1 MKSFS
6 LIKEIQAALK
16 KERSRSKSIGFVP
29 PMGALHEGHLSLIR
43 QSKEENDIT
52 VSSIFVNPI
61 QFNNP
66 QDLIKYPRTLK
77 ADLALLES
85 AGCDYVFNPEVKEM
99 YPVEP
104 DGSPVKDFGPLEKVM
119 EGKFRPGHFKGVA
132 IIVKKLFDIIQ
143 PDTAYFGKKDYQQLM
158 IIHSMVDQLKLPIE
172 VIGCPIIREP
182 DGLAM
187 SSRNMQL
194 SIGERKIAPLIFQVL
209 TKTKQKAG
217 NMPVKDL
224 KSWAIKKL
232 TAEPTFTVEYF
243 EIVDKQTLL
252 PLDSWKKKD
261 NALACTAV
269 YLGGVRLI
277 DNIELFS

>member
-29 PMGALHEGHLSLIR
+29 TMGALHEGHLSLIR
-43 QSKEENDIT
+43 QSEEENDIT

-85 AGCDYVFNPEVKEM
+85 AGCDYVFTPEVKEM

-104 DGSPVKDFGPLEKVM
+104 DGSPVKDFGQLETVM

>member
-29 PMGALHEGHLSLIR
+29 TMGALHEGHLSLIR

-104 DGSPVKDFGPLEKVM
+104 DGSPVKDFGQLEKVM

>member
-6 LIKEIQAALK
+6 LIKDIQAALK

-29 PMGALHEGHLSLIR
+29 TMGALHEGHLSLIR
-43 QSKEENDIT
+43 QSEEENDIT

-66 QDLIKYPRTLK
+66 QDLIKYQRTLK

-99 YPVEP
+99 YPAEP
-104 DGSPVKDFGPLEKVM
+104 DGSPVKDFGQLEKVM

>member
-1 MKSFS
+1 
-6 LIKEIQAALK
+6 
-16 KERSRSKSIGFVP
+16 
-29 PMGALHEGHLSLIR
+29 
-43 QSKEENDIT
+43 
-52 VSSIFVNPI
+52 
-61 QFNNP
+61 
-66 QDLIKYPRTLK
+66 
-77 ADLALLES
+77 
-85 AGCDYVFNPEVKEM
+85 M

-104 DGSPVKDFGPLEKVM
+104 DGSPVKDFGQLEKVM

>member
-29 PMGALHEGHLSLIR
+29 TMGALHEGHLSLIR
-43 QSKEENDIT
+43 QSEEENDIT

-104 DGSPVKDFGPLEKVM
+104 DGSPVKDFGQLEKVM

-243 EIVDKQTLL
+243 EIVDKTTLL
-252 PLDSWKKKD
+252 PLENWKNKQ
-261 NALACTAV
+261 NGIALTAV
-269 YLGGVRLI
+269 YLGDIRLI
-277 DNIELFS
+277 DNLELF

>member
-1 MKSFS
+1 MKNFS
-6 LIKEIQAALK
+6 KIKDIQAALK
-16 KERSRSKSIGFVP
+16 KERNRRRSVGFVP
-29 PMGALHEGHLSLIR
+29 TMGALHEGHLSLIR
-43 QSKEENDIT
+43 KSKKENDIT

-85 AGCDYVFNPEVKEM
+85 AGCDYVFSPDVKEM
-99 YPVEP
+99 YPEEP
-104 DGSPVKDFGPLEKVM
+104 ESSPVKDFGHLEKVM

-132 IIVKKLFDIIQ
+132 IVVKKLFDIIS

-158 IIHSMVDQLKLPIE
+158 VIRSMVNQLHIPIQ

-194 SIGERKIAPLIFQVL
+194 SIGERKMASFIYQVL
-209 TKTKQKAG
+209 SK
-217 NMPVKDL
+217 VKDKVGKSTVKEL
-224 KSWAIKKL
+224 KNWTIKRVSSN
-232 TAEPTFTVEYF
+232 PDFTLEYF

-252 PLDSWKKKD
+252 PLESWKYKE
-261 NALACTAV
+261 NALACIAV

-277 DNIELFS
+277 DNLELFS

>member
-29 PMGALHEGHLSLIR
+29 TMGALHEGHLSLIR
-43 QSKEENDIT
+43 QSEEENDIT

-104 DGSPVKDFGPLEKVM
+104 DGSPVKDFGQLEKVM

>member
-6 LIKEIQAALK
+6 LIKDIQAALK

-29 PMGALHEGHLSLIR
+29 TMGALHEGHLSLIR
-43 QSKEENDIT
+43 QSEEENDIT

-104 DGSPVKDFGPLEKVM
+104 DGSPVKDFGQLEKVM